1 MKIEARGGYPIGL
14 WNQKWTKFRSW
25 VLLWLLGC
33 LRGVLGAS
41 WRRFGTVWSGSWVP
55 TWVPTWSQL
64 GQKIDPKIDHFW
76 DASWDLFLDG
86 FLWILGAQMEPS
98 WHQNGIKNRCLLGRA
113 IFQNSCS
120 GCSAGGPQRVP
131 HRTVRWGTPLG
142 LDCKNGI
149 QVGMHLG
156 IDFSSIL
163 MVFGRQV
170 GRQNGPK
177 IDSKKHGKKQRAKHP
192 FWKVLGGGAPSR
204 GHPGAGS
211 VRPPNYQLPNTTG
224 TGQMGLGK
232 GKYRGLG

>member
-1 MKIEARGGYPIGL
+1 M
-14 WNQKWTKFRSW
+14 
-25 VLLWLLGC
+25 
-33 LRGVLGAS
+33 AS
-41 WRRFGTVWSGSWVP
+41 WECLGGRFGTVLSGSWVP
-55 TWVPTWSQL
+55 TWVPKWSQL
-64 GQKIDPKIDHFW
+64 GQKIDPKIDHFL
-76 DASWDLFLDG
+76 DASWNRFLRR
-86 FLWILGAQMEPS
+86 FWWILGAQMEPS

-120 GCSAGGPQRVP
+120 GCSAGGPQRIP

-177 IDSKKHGKKQRAKHP
+177 IDSKKHGKKHAKKDQ
-192 FWKVLGGGAPSR
+192 FFNALGGGVPR
-204 GHPGAGS
+204 TRHLGGWI
-211 VRPPNYQLPNTTG
+211 VRPPKTLKSKVQV
-224 TGQMGLGK
+224 QVQVQVQV
-232 GKYRGLG
+232 

>member
-1 MKIEARGGYPIGL
+1 MGPSG
-14 WNQKWTKFRSW
+14 
-25 VLLWLLGC
+25 
-33 LRGVLGAS
+33 
-41 WRRFGTVWSGSWVP
+41 VWSGSWVP

-76 DASWDLFLDG
+76 DASWDLLLDG
-86 FLWILGAQMEPS
+86 FLWILGGQMEPS

-149 QVGMHLG
+149 QVGMQLG

-177 IDSKKHGKKQRAKHP
+177 IDSKKHGKKHGKKINFSMP
-192 FWKVLGGGAPSR
+192 WGGEPTGVPSWR
-204 GHPGAGS
+204 VEVPT
-211 VRPPNYQLPNTTG
+211 P
-224 TGQMGLGK
+224 
-232 GKYRGLG
+232 

>member
-1 MKIEARGGYPIGL
+1 MHEY
-14 WNQKWTKFRSW
+14 
-25 VLLWLLGC
+25 
-33 LRGVLGAS
+33 
-41 WRRFGTVWSGSWVP
+41 
-55 TWVPTWSQL
+55 
-64 GQKIDPKIDHFW
+64 
-76 DASWDLFLDG
+76 
-86 FLWILGAQMEPS
+86 
-98 WHQNGIKNRCLLGRA
+98 GIKYRCLLRRA

-192 FWKVLGGGAPSR
+192 FWKVLGGGAPPR

-232 GKYRGLG
+232 GKYTGLG

>member
-1 MKIEARGGYPIGL
+1 M
-14 WNQKWTKFRSW
+14 
-25 VLLWLLGC
+25 GC

-41 WRRFGTVWSGSWVP
+41 WGRFGTVWSGSWVP

-120 GCSAGGPQRVP
+120 GCSAGGPQRIP

-192 FWKVLGGGAPSR
+192 FWKVLGGGGPRA
-204 GHPGAGS
+204 GHPGR
-211 VRPPNYQLPNTTG
+211 VDCPTP
-224 TGQMGLGK
+224 
-232 GKYRGLG
+232 

>member
-1 MKIEARGGYPIGL
+1 MIDFGIDFLAILAP
-14 WNQKWTKFRSW
+14 SW

-33 LRGVLGAS
+33 LRGVVGAS

-131 HRTVRWGTPLG
+131 HRTVRWGTRLWRLFWEVLGFVLGCFGPILARVWRLFASMLAPL
-142 LDCKNGI
+142 
-149 QVGMHLG
+149 QVRWGT
-156 IDFSSIL
+156 
-163 MVFGRQV
+163 
-170 GRQNGPK
+170 
-177 IDSKKHGKKQRAKHP
+177 P
-192 FWKVLGGGAPSR
+192 FWVDF
-204 GHPGAGS
+204 
-211 VRPPNYQLPNTTG
+211 
-224 TGQMGLGK
+224 
-232 GKYRGLG
+232 

>member
-1 MKIEARGGYPIGL
+1 M
-14 WNQKWTKFRSW
+14 
-25 VLLWLLGC
+25 GC

-131 HRTVRWGTPLG
+131 HNRLTPVPFLFTWK
-142 LDCKNGI
+142 LSPL
-149 QVGMHLG
+149 Q
-156 IDFSSIL
+156 SSKL
-163 MVFGRQV
+163 SFEYLLLPPRSALEVVSPRLTPQ
-170 GRQNGPK
+170 
-177 IDSKKHGKKQRAKHP
+177 A
-192 FWKVLGGGAPSR
+192 APQ
-204 GHPGAGS
+204 PP
-211 VRPPNYQLPNTTG
+211 RPPTH
-224 TGQMGLGK
+224 
-232 GKYRGLG
+232 